1 MHARTSIVRFQSG
14 TADEAT
20 RIFRD
25 IMLPSASSQ
34 LGFKGALILRSDTD
48 LERHIIISMWETEA
62 DMLASSPP
70 DEIVP
75 LLEPLEDMIAEISQD
90 SYEVLLQMDAPK
102 QRK

>member
-1 MHARTSIVRFQSG
+1 MRFQPG

-20 RIFRD
+20 HIFRD

-34 LGFKGALILRSDTD
+34 QGFKGALMLKSDAD
-48 LERHIIISMWETEA
+48 LEKHIIISIWETEA

-70 DEIVP
+70 EEIVP

-90 SYEVLLQMDAPK
+90 SYEVLLKMDGPK

>member
-1 MHARTSIVRFQSG
+1 MHARTSIVRFQLG

-34 LGFKGALILRSDTD
+34 KGFKGALILRSDTD
-48 LERHIIISMWETEA
+48 LEKHIIISLWETEE

-70 DEIVP
+70 DGIVP

-90 SYEVLLQMDAPK
+90 SYEVLLQMDGHK
-102 QRK
+102 HR

>member
-1 MHARTSIVRFQSG
+1 MHARTSIVRFQPG

-34 LGFKGALILRSDTD
+34 KGFKGALILRSDTD
-48 LERHIIISMWETEA
+48 LEKHIIISLWETEE

-70 DEIVP
+70 DGIVP

-90 SYEVLLQMDAPK
+90 SYEVLLEMDGHK
-102 QRK
+102 HR